1 MKFSEINLEKNLLKG
16 IEDAGFTDL
25 MPVQEETLKYS
36 MSGKDVCVQSQTGTG
51 KTAAFLITIFQH
63 HQDMK
68 RTHNKK
74 ALIITPTR
82 ELAVQIEKDARLLG
96 GRLQLIIGSF
106 YGGVGYKRQEKLLKD
121 GVEVIIGTPGRLLD
135 FNSQGKVNFKEIGFL
150 VIDEAD
156 RMLDMGFFPDIK
168 RILKN
173 ASISAKRQ
181 TMLFSAT
188 LDSKTK
194 DLARQFMNQP
204 VSIAIRPEEITVDNI
219 SQTIYHVSRREKINL
234 LLGILK
240 NEAPKNALIFTN
252 MKSESVQVSK
262 HLKNN
267 GLQCSFLNGDL
278 AQSKRLQVIDHFKT
292 GKIPILVATDVAAR
306 GLHIEDLEMIINYD
320 LPGDCENYVHRI
332 GRTARAG
339 KSGKAISLACEK
351 NIHNLEA
358 IESFLNKK
366 IPVGFATDDM
376 FLENKSKDMG
386 LSFKRRNGNKNRNHK
401 NLTSGKKKF
410 YSKYSNPH
418 KKSNKYQSS
427 SLKRKKTG
435 PGKDKIPA
443 KPRNGTAEERLT
455 YYKKKYGDRFIR
467 TDSQ

>member
-25 MPVQEETLKYS
+25 MPVQEETLKS
-36 MSGKDVCVQSQTGTG
+36 SLSGKDVCVQSQTGTG

-63 HQDMK
+63 HQDIK
-68 RTHNKK
+68 WANNKK

-82 ELAVQIEKDARLLG
+82 ELAVQIEKDAKLLG
-96 GRLQLIIGSF
+96 GSLHLIIGSF

-135 FNSQGKVNFKEIGFL
+135 FNSKGKINFKEIGFL

-168 RILKN
+168 KIIRN
-173 ASISAKRQ
+173 ASSSAKRQ

-188 LDSKTK
+188 LDSKTR
-194 DLARQFMNQP
+194 DLARQFMNKP
-204 VSIAIRPEEITVDNI
+204 VSIAIHPEEITVDKI

-240 NEAPKNALIFTN
+240 NESPKNALIFTN
-252 MKSESVQVSK
+252 MKSDSVQVSK
-262 HLKNN
+262 QLKNN
-267 GLQCSFLNGDL
+267 GLQCLFLNGDL
-278 AQSKRLQVIDHFKT
+278 AQSKRLQVIEYFKT

-320 LPGDCENYVHRI
+320 LPGNCENYVHRI

-339 KSGKAISLACEK
+339 KSGKAITLACEK
-351 NIHNLEA
+351 NIHNLKA
-358 IESFLNKK
+358 IESFINMK
-366 IPVGFATDDM
+366 IPLGFTTDDM
-376 FLENKSKDMG
+376 FLENKSYGMG
-386 LSFKRRNGNKNRNHK
+386 ISLNKRKRENNRKHK
-401 NLTSGKKKF
+401 NFTAGKNKL
-410 YSKYSNPH
+410 YSKHLNSRNISNRYYSSH
-418 KKSNKYQSS
+418 
-427 SLKRKKTG
+427 LKRKKSG
-435 PGKDKIPA
+435 QDKDKFV
-443 KPRNGTAEERLT
+443 NTLS
-455 YYKKKYGDRFIR
+455 RFK
-467 TDSQ
+467 T